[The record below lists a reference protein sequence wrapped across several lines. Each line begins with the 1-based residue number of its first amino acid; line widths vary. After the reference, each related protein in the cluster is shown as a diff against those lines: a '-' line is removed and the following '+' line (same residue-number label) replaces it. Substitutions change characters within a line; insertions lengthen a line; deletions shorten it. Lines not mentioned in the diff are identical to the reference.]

1 MSAASTSLQTA
12 QYFTV
17 GAMAVAI
24 YDYCLTI
31 AAEVEL
37 VWGRRWTVIRVTFTF
52 ARYVPFIGVAMA
64 TYGKFARPRS
74 CNTYNSVSYGK

>member
-1 MSAASTSLQTA
+1 MSVASTGLQTA
-12 QYFTV
+12 QYVTV

-31 AAEVEL
+31 AAEVKL
-37 VWGRRWTVIRVTFTF
+37 VWGQRWTVIRVIFTL

-64 TYGKFARPRS
+64 TYGKFARPR
-74 CNTYNSVSYGK
+74 NTYPV

>member
-1 MSAASTSLQTA
+1 MSAASTGLQTA
-12 QYFTV
+12 QYVTV

-31 AAEVEL
+31 AAEVKL
-37 VWGRRWTVIRVTFTF
+37 VWGQRWTVIRVIFTL

-64 TYGKFARPRS
+64 TYAAVADRS
-74 CNTYNSVSYGK
+74 MFKSVRLDS